1 MPQDGE
7 REDRE
12 RGAVLAPGDDSWEAV
27 DEHRLSLCGC
37 AGGQGRVGCDLGGA
51 GGDDDAGRGVDGQ
64 FHLGVE
70 NPQQPL
76 RSWAD
81 R

>member
-12 RGAVLAPGDDSWEAV
+12 RGAVLAPGGDSWAAV
-27 DEHRLSLCGC
+27 DEHRSPLCGC
-37 AGGQGRVGCDLGGA
+37 AGGQVRVGCDRGGA
-51 GGDDDAGRGVDGQ
+51 EGDDAGRGVDGQ

-70 NPQQPL
+70 NPQRPL
-76 RSWAD
+76 RSRAD